1 MISKIPF
8 KFVIVKKTNL
18 DYENKRLL
26 AHKHPS
32 QKAKNY
38 LLKEYTKS
46 RKQMKIQSNSVKT
59 SSVGNQYLFIL
70 IVISLKLRGFM

>member
-1 MISKIPF
+1 MISKF
-8 KFVIVKKTNL
+8 SIVKKTNL

-46 RKQMKIQSNSVKT
+46 RKQIKIQSNSVKT
-59 SSVGNQYLFIL
+59 SSTGPL
-70 IVISLKLRGFM
+70 IFDHFNCDIVKTSRFYVVI